1 MNLFIVPS
9 WYPTKLHPEAG
20 TFFRDQA
27 HILSLRGFDI
37 TIISLVQHSLRDLF
51 NYKSAPEIWRRENQL
66 RVLQK
71 ETINRYPKLER
82 LAFRS
87 YQTFAVNLLKQGIN
101 KRGKPDAVYIQS
113 SLWAGAALGSFLN
126 NHNIPFAVS
135 EHLLNFLQDDGF
147 SAFQKSAIEKSYQYA
162 HSIVATSL
170 ALKKSISQQF
180 SKTSSKIRII
190 PNPANFSVFQIKS
203 TKISS
208 DFQFVSVALFRP
220 EKRLDLL
227 LNAFSKVHKV
237 YNNTHLTLVG
247 DGPLQNQIKK
257 QIQTLK
263 LRSAVTLTGYINKQ
277 DVARQLQNSDIFVL
291 SSDVETFGVAPIEA
305 MACGLPVLATNC
317 GGPIDYVTQET
328 GLIVQTNNVQSLAE
342 GMMNLIVNY
351 EKYCP
356 KTIRLFVKNKY
367 GDKMYADLVR
377 SMLTLSV

>member
-1 MNLFIVPS
+1 M
-9 WYPTKLHPEAG
+9 
-20 TFFRDQA
+20 
-27 HILSLRGFDI
+27 
-37 TIISLVQHSLRDLF
+37 
-51 NYKSAPEIWRRENQL
+51 
-66 RVLQK
+66 
-71 ETINRYPKLER
+71 
-82 LAFRS
+82 
-87 YQTFAVNLLKQGIN
+87 
-101 KRGKPDAVYIQS
+101 
-113 SLWAGAALGSFLN
+113 GSFLN

-190 PNPANFSVFQIKS
+190 PNPANISVFQIKS

-208 DFQFVSVALFRP
+208 DFQFISVALFRP

-317 GGPIDYVTQET
+317 GGPLDYVTQET

-377 SMLTLSV
+377 SMFTLSV

>member
-1 MNLFIVPS
+1 M
-9 WYPTKLHPEAG
+9 
-20 TFFRDQA
+20 RD
-27 HILSLRGFDI
+27 F
-37 TIISLVQHSLRDLF
+37 F

-126 NHNIPFAVS
+126 NNNIPFAVS

-190 PNPANFSVFQIKS
+190 PNPANISVFQIKS

-247 DGPLQNQIKK
+247 DGSLQNQIKK

-263 LRSAVTLTGYINKQ
+263 LRSAVTLTGYKNKQ

-317 GGPIDYVTQET
+317 GGPLDYVTQET

-377 SMLTLSV
+377 SMLTLSI

>member
-9 WYPTKLHPEAG
+9 WYPTKLRPEAG
-20 TFFRDQA
+20 TFFRDRAQ
-27 HILSLRGFDI
+27 ILSRGGFDV
-37 TIISLVQHSLRDLF
+37 TIISLVQHSLRDFF

-147 SAFQKSAIEKSYQYA
+147 SAFQKLAIEKSYQYA

-170 ALKKSISQQF
+170 ALKKSIAQQF

-208 DFQFVSVALFRP
+208 GFQFVSVALFRP

-247 DGPLQNQIKK
+247 DGSLQNQIKK

-263 LRSAVTLTGYINKQ
+263 LRSAVTLTGYKNKQ